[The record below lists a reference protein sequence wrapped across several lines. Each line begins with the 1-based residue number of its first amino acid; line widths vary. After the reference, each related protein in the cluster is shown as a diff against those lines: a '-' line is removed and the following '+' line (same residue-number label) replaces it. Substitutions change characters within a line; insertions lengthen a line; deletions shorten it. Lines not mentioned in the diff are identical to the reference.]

1 MAQQDANNRL
11 PISHLYPPGP
21 GQFKFPLS
29 TDAEKFH
36 TNSNRSS
43 DGLPQIMSYLFKKS
57 TNNLYDLRANSLNSY
72 CSLNRQFS
80 FHFQTHH
87 NLTFILRNTCEDDKT
102 PAI

>member
-11 PISHLYPPGP
+11 PISHLYAPGP

-29 TDAEKFH
+29 TDAEKYH

-43 DGLPQIMSYLFKKS
+43 DGLPQMSDLFIKS
-57 TNNLYDLRANSLNSY
+57 TKNLYELRSNSLKSY
-72 CSLNRQFS
+72 CSLKSQFS
-80 FHFQTHH
+80 FHFQTRH
-87 NLTFILRNTCEDDKT
+87 NVTFILRNTCEDDKT